1 MVSDVDVMKM
11 ENKELSDKVS
21 LVPLWLFFEPAV
33 YFRHVDSK
41 YFIVCQINEITV
53 MLYQK
58 IEENALLT
66 RKLEQV

>member
-41 YFIVCQINEITV
+41 YFIV
-53 MLYQK
+53 
-58 IEENALLT
+58 
-66 RKLEQV
+66 